1 MTRDQGVHV
10 RGGRHGDG
18 IISAVA
24 VGAVF
29 ILIGIVFIT
38 TPNLAT
44 SIGDFFGDMTTA
56 QFPFGSSS
64 STIALPAPAHPGSH
78 TTVYSAW
85 TQFDF
90 GIGIL
95 QVVIL
100 VWRLMIGSPLRR
112 KSETLGN
119 LVFWF
124 GAAFLTMSV
133 LSVGTT
139 TSWFEYWSA
148 LVMLVGITVVLRAI
162 IHLVAG
168 KRK

>member
-124 GAAFLTMSV
+124 GATYLQSV
-133 LSVGTT
+133 YLNSTT
-139 TSWFEYWSA
+139 TLSEWFMFWA
-148 LVMLVGITVVLRAI
+148 AVIVVVGLSIIARAAILI
-162 IHLVAG
+162 I
-168 KRK
+168 RR